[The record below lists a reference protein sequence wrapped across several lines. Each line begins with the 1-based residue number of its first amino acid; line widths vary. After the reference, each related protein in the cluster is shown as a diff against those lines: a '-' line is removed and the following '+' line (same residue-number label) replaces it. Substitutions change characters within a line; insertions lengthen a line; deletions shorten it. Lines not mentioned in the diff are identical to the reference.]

1 MDLDGDGVVG
11 RAEFIE
17 VMLRLRRLRAGQER
31 LKRNLI
37 PVDVD
42 GGERLDPG
50 EMDRLLSSIGQP
62 PLNRLERRAVFGP
75 ELSGLTWHAFF
86 DRLMLT

>member
-31 LKRNLI
+31 LKRYLI
-37 PVDVD
+37 RDDED
-42 GGERLDPG
+42 GDELLDPG

>member
-31 LKRNLI
+31 LKRYLI
-37 PVDVD
+37 RDDED
-42 GGERLDPG
+42 GDELLDPG
-50 EMDRLLSSIGQP
+50 E
-62 PLNRLERRAVFGP
+62 LN
-75 ELSGLTWHAFF
+75 
-86 DRLMLT
+86 